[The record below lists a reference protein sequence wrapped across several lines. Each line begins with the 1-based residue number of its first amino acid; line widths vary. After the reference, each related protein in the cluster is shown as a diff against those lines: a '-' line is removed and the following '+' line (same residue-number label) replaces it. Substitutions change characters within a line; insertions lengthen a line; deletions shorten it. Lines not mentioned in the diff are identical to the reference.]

1 MQYLYIILNITID
14 ENYINNYD
22 IIVTQKQKLVLSNLH
37 SKLRVYGEKNMKEW
51 LDNIIKEQYTF
62 VTCLKKDDKNL
73 INVLENKELHK
84 KVIYKEYEGDCE
96 VYKKLINIKSRNL
109 PIVYEAIE
117 IEENNVKK
125 SLIIEE
131 YIDGI
136 SIDQILETGLYT
148 SSGVK
153 KVVRELCNALS
164 ILHRNGI
171 VHRDIKPENIMVTDN
186 GDVKLIDFNIAR
198 IDKNYS
204 DDNNVNDGD
213 KDTRILGTIG
223 FAAPEQFGITKTDA
237 KTDIYAVGI
246 LINVMLTGEHPSK
259 KLCTG
264 RWRKV
269 VQKCTQINPNNRYKD
284 VLEII
289 KY

>member
-186 GDVKLIDFNIAR
+186 GEVKLIDFNIAR

-204 DDNNVNDGD
+204 DDN
-213 KDTRILGTIG
+213 KILKAKIM
-223 FAAPEQFGITKTDA
+223 KLLTDME
-237 KTDIYAVGI
+237 I
-246 LINVMLTGEHPSK
+246 LLGLPVTFTSK
-259 KLCTG
+259 IPMC
-264 RWRKV
+264 V
-269 VQKCTQINPNNRYKD
+269 S
-284 VLEII
+284 EII
-289 KY
+289 EKEKKQSKELELRMKMLDSFLFTQKEKEGI

>member
-37 SKLRVYGEKNMKEW
+37 SKLRVYGEKDMKEW

-117 IEENNVKK
+117 IEENNVK
-125 SLIIEE
+125 
-131 YIDGI
+131 
-136 SIDQILETGLYT
+136 
-148 SSGVK
+148 
-153 KVVRELCNALS
+153 N
-164 ILHRNGI
+164 H
-171 VHRDIKPENIMVTDN
+171 
-186 GDVKLIDFNIAR
+186 
-198 IDKNYS
+198 
-204 DDNNVNDGD
+204 
-213 KDTRILGTIG
+213 
-223 FAAPEQFGITKTDA
+223 
-237 KTDIYAVGI
+237 
-246 LINVMLTGEHPSK
+246 
-259 KLCTG
+259 
-264 RWRKV
+264 
-269 VQKCTQINPNNRYKD
+269 
-284 VLEII
+284 
-289 KY
+289 